1 MRLLLM
7 RQYLIVGSLTTIKLN
22 KSNGDD
28 EPDKSQKGSFSCQ
41 FRNNSW

>member
-1 MRLLLM
+1 M
-7 RQYLIVGSLTTIKLN
+7 IVINVAILN
-22 KSNGDD
+22 SRYFGYYKTNETNKDD